1 MRLSLLSEWPNGHN
15 ISKGNPQEAG
25 IGGSN
30 YYLIYASS
38 VETINLKSSPASLL
52 YV

>member
-1 MRLSLLSEWPNGHN
+1 MCLSLLSEWPNGLN
-15 ISKGNPQEAG
+15 INKGNLQEAG

-38 VETINLKSSPASLL
+38 IESVN
-52 YV
+52 